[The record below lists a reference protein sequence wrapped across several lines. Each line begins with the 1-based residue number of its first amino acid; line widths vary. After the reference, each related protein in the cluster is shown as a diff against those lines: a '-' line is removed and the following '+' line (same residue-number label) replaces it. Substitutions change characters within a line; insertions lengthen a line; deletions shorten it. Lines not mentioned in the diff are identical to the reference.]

1 MALEDSSI
9 PYEAPRGDAAPE
21 DAAHRNALVREMV
34 KGAILPHLL
43 DRKDRG
49 VFDRGPNVVRFPQ
62 GER

>member
-1 MALEDSSI
+1 MAR
-9 PYEAPRGDAAPE
+9 EAPRACSETAARRE
-21 DAAHRNALVREMV
+21 ALVREMV

-49 VFDRGPNVVRFPQ
+49 VFDRGPNVVRFPL